1 MDASG
6 KLKNKLKDKKGIALV
21 YIALMIVVIMG
32 FVGLAV
38 DIGYMYVAKGQLQN
52 AADAAALA
60 AATQLPDPT
69 KVNAEAKKFAAS
81 NKAAGE
87 NVIITD
93 SDITIGNWNDTANPK
108 FSTTRLPNN
117 AVRVVARRNVAGA
130 TAANQGMV
138 HVFFGKVL
146 ALLPGGGTGW
156 PEMGAAAEAIATHPP
171 RPGAGILMC
180 DQWCNPSPV
189 AQGTVMTLYWDR
201 TYATNQLGL
210 SPQYIVAFS
219 EYKDEPSVDFSPKSL
234 IMQYIN
240 GTAETPIASSLCG
253 QHVYDNNAAT
263 GVAFKSLEDRLAAEK
278 TPTKPYWEI
287 IVPLVISDTT
297 GQCLSPDV
305 QGFGSSKSGERYV
318 VTRFM
323 KLRVMAVEKQPHPNL
338 TVQVV
343 KCIECSDI
351 DTETGIFHSQLV
363 K

>member
-6 KLKNKLKDKKGIALV
+6 RMNRLKDKKGIALV
-21 YIALMIVVIMG
+21 YIALMLVVIMA
-32 FVGLAV
+32 FVGLAI

-60 AATQLPDPT
+60 AATQLPDQT
-69 KVNAEAKKFAAS
+69 KVNAEAKKFAS
-81 NKAAGE
+81 INKAAGD
-87 NVIITD
+87 NVSITD
-93 SDITIGNWNDTANPK
+93 SDITIGNWSDTANPK
-108 FSTTRLPNN
+108 FSTSRLPKN
-117 AVRVVARRNVAGA
+117 AVKVVARRNVAGA

-138 HVFFGKVL
+138 QVFFGQIL
-146 ALLPGGGTGW
+146 SLLPGGGTGW

-180 DQWCNPSPV
+180 DQWCSPSPV
-189 AQGTVMTLYWDR
+189 PPGTVMTLYWDR
-201 TYATNQLGL
+201 TYATNSLGL

-219 EYKDEPSVDFSPKSL
+219 EYKDEASVDFSPKSL
-234 IMQYIN
+234 IMQYIT

-263 GVAFKSLEDRLAAEK
+263 GVAFKALEDRLAAEK

-287 IVPLVISDTT
+287 VVPLVISDTT
-297 GQCLSPDV
+297 GQCLSPDI
-305 QGFGSSKSGERYV
+305 QGFGSNKSGERYV

-323 KLRVMAVEKQPHPNL
+323 KLKVTAVERQPHPNM
-338 TVQVV
+338 TVEVV
-343 KCIECSDI
+343 RCIECSEI
-351 DTETGIFHSQLV
+351 DEIYGIFHSQLV